1 MKESPLILYIVH
13 FIVCVTVMVMVSLEI
28 RKYGTQDMLLC
39 ALKWF
44 SLTAVIDSGF
54 FLDEKIKKVKE
65 ESRKEK
71 VDQYIKI
78 FSMEKVFEQF
88 NPLGGDKKNDV

>member
-44 SLTAVIDSGF
+44 SLTAVIGSGF

-65 ESRKEK
+65 ESRNSRDSEK
-71 VDQYIKI
+71 Q
-78 FSMEKVFEQF
+78 
-88 NPLGGDKKNDV
+88 

>member
-39 ALKWF
+39 AFK
-44 SLTAVIDSGF
+44 
-54 FLDEKIKKVKE
+54 
-65 ESRKEK
+65 
-71 VDQYIKI
+71 
-78 FSMEKVFEQF
+78 MVFTYC
-88 NPLGGDKKNDV
+88 GDRFGVLFG

>member
-44 SLTAVIDSGF
+44 SLTAVIGSGF

-65 ESRKEK
+65 ESRKEESRNSR
-71 VDQYIKI
+71 D
-78 FSMEKVFEQF
+78 SEKQ
-88 NPLGGDKKNDV
+88 

>member
-44 SLTAVIDSGF
+44 SLTAVIGSGLF
-54 FLDEKIKKVKE
+54 FSDRIKIAKE

-71 VDQYIKI
+71 EERQK
-78 FSMEKVFEQF
+78 SKREE
-88 NPLGGDKKNDV
+88 L

>member
-39 ALKWF
+39 ALRWF
-44 SLTAVIDSGF
+44 AFAAMIYSGM
-54 FLDEKIKKVKE
+54 FLSTRIKRAKE
-65 ESRKEK
+65 ERQNEKENSCNSK
-71 VDQYIKI
+71 D
-78 FSMEKVFEQF
+78 SEK
-88 NPLGGDKKNDV
+88 

>member
-44 SLTAVIDSGF
+44 SLTAVIGSGF

-65 ESRKEK
+65 ESRKSRNSEK
-71 VDQYIKI
+71 Q
-78 FSMEKVFEQF
+78 
-88 NPLGGDKKNDV
+88 

>member
-39 ALKWF
+39 ALKCF
-44 SLTAVIDSGF
+44 SLTAVIGSGL

-65 ESRKEK
+65 ESRNSKDSEK
-71 VDQYIKI
+71 
-78 FSMEKVFEQF
+78 
-88 NPLGGDKKNDV
+88 

>member
-1 MKESPLILYIVH
+1 MKDRPLIDYIVQ
-13 FIVCVTVMVMVSLEI
+13 FIICVTVWLMAAFEI

-44 SLTAVIDSGF
+44 SLTAVIGSGF

-71 VDQYIKI
+71 EESRNSRD
-78 FSMEKVFEQF
+78 SEKQ
-88 NPLGGDKKNDV
+88 

>member
-44 SLTAVIDSGF
+44 SLTAVIGLGL
-54 FLDEKIKKVKE
+54 FLDDKIKKVKE

-71 VDQYIKI
+71 EGQYAGDRCRT
-78 FSMEKVFEQF
+78 EGWA
-88 NPLGGDKKNDV
+88 GGKGKKRRPKG

>member
-1 MKESPLILYIVH
+1 MAA
-13 FIVCVTVMVMVSLEI
+13 FEI

-44 SLTAVIDSGF
+44 SLTAMIGSGG
-54 FLDEKIKKVKE
+54 FLDDKIKKVKE

-71 VDQYIKI
+71 EESRNSRD
-78 FSMEKVFEQF
+78 SEKQ
-88 NPLGGDKKNDV
+88 

>member
-44 SLTAVIDSGF
+44 SLTAVIGSWF

-65 ESRKEK
+65 ESRNSRNSEK
-71 VDQYIKI
+71 Q
-78 FSMEKVFEQF
+78 
-88 NPLGGDKKNDV
+88 

>member
-1 MKESPLILYIVH
+1 MKESPLIIYIVH

-44 SLTAVIDSGF
+44 SLTAVIGSGF
-54 FLDEKIKKVKE
+54 LLDEKIKKVKE

-71 VDQYIKI
+71 EESRNSRD
-78 FSMEKVFEQF
+78 SEKQ
-88 NPLGGDKKNDV
+88 

>member
-1 MKESPLILYIVH
+1 MKESPLIHYIVH

-44 SLTAVIDSGF
+44 SLTAVIGSGL
-54 FLDEKIKKVKE
+54 FLDDKIKKVKE
-65 ESRKEK
+65 ESRNSRDSEK
-71 VDQYIKI
+71 Q
-78 FSMEKVFEQF
+78 
-88 NPLGGDKKNDV
+88 

>member
-1 MKESPLILYIVH
+1 MKESPLIIYIVH

-44 SLTAVIDSGF
+44 SLTAVIGSGL
-54 FLDEKIKKVKE
+54 FLDDKIKKVKE
-65 ESRKEK
+65 KAEK
-71 VDQYIKI
+71 K
-78 FSMEKVFEQF
+78 KVVIARI
-88 NPLGGDKKNDV
+88 LKNNNAITDIQWMQEVSVYE